1 MPESARY
8 TPPEL
13 AKTGWETIKRNPAT
27 ALDAYNF
34 GILIFETFNGDF
46 IGSDQVG
53 QTKGIPSNMQPSY
66 KRLVNANPKARSSVA
81 HFSDQGRRNGGFL
94 DTPLIK
100 LTEGVD
106 SLSMKSENEREEF
119 LECVSPS
126 ICNMKLR
133 LTL

>member
-13 AKTGWETIKRNPAT
+13 AKSGWEAIKRNPAT

-46 IGSDQVG
+46 LGSDQVG
-53 QTKGIPSNMQPSY
+53 QTKGIPQNMQPSY
-66 KRLVNANPKARSSVA
+66 KRLVNTNPKARSSVA
-81 HFSDQGRRNGGFL
+81 HFLDQGRRNGGFL
-94 DTPLIK
+94 DTPLTK

-106 SLSMKSENEREEF
+106 SLGMKSEDEREEF
-119 LECVSPS
+119 LKCLLPS
-126 ICNMKLR
+126 
-133 LTL
+133 LTI